1 MIIDLMKKKEWLDN
15 LARNLKN
22 ERAKLK
28 LSQLGLA
35 EKTRLSLATITRIEQ
50 KSIENPTLDTI
61 DALGKALK
69 KTDPLDLLK
78 K

>member
-1 MIIDLMKKKEWLDN
+1 MKKKEWLDN